1 MYFLDLTF
9 NPIQGYIFIVIQ
21 IGLIYFLLKS
31 YRDNFMHGQITY
43 GQSFGAGMIISSYT
57 LAVIIA
63 VYTYI
68 LYSFID
74 SGLVTKQLAF
84 QEAEMVK
91 EESPQASIDAGM
103 AMQAKILKPAI
114 IAPLSILGSMFWGL
128 IVSLLISIF
137 IRKEGNPLIETPQN

>member
-1 MYFLDLTF
+1 
-9 NPIQGYIFIVIQ
+9 
-21 IGLIYFLLKS
+21 
-31 YRDNFMHGQITY
+31 
-43 GQSFGAGMIISSYT
+43 MIIFLYSSI
-57 LAVIIA
+57 LVA
-63 VYTYI
+63 VYTYL
-68 LYSFID
+68 LYTVID

-84 QEAEMVK
+84 QEAEMLK
-91 EESPQASIDAGM
+91 RGIPQASIDAGM